1 MHDADAAGTMIYQT
15 LQEETKA
22 RGARKVEIVNLGLEP
37 WEGIAM
43 DLEVE
48 NVDAGERRKPVA
60 DYIRAH
66 TDRDWEDWLQT
77 HRIEIN
83 AMTTPQFIRWLD
95 GKMATRTRLILRQR
109 RATS

>member
-1 MHDADAAGTMIYQT
+1 MMPGIAALNPKRPRRYT

-48 NVDAGERRKPVA
+48 NVDASGASPSPTTSARIP
-60 DYIRAH
+60 
-66 TDRDWEDWLQT
+66 
-77 HRIEIN
+77 IEIGRTGYKPI
-83 AMTTPQFIRWLD
+83 AS
-95 GKMATRTRLILRQR
+95 KSTR
-109 RATS
+109 